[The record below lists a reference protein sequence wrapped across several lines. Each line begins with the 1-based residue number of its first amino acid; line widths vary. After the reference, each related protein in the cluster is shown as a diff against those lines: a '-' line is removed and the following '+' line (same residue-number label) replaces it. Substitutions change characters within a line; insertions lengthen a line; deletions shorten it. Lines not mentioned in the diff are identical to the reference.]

1 MRPVLDLS
9 LYVVTDP
16 AAPRGPEAV
25 ALAAARGGARVVQ
38 LRDKTA
44 SDEEFLALA
53 RRLAPA
59 LRALGCAL
67 ILNDRPHLVR
77 PAGAAGAHV
86 GQGDLPPAQTRA
98 LIGPDAVLGLS
109 VDSLDHLP
117 AVDPAV
123 VDHLGVGPVRA
134 TATKPDHAAPLGWE
148 GLAAICAAAPL
159 PAVAIGGIKPGDAA
173 AVRAAGAVGMAV
185 VSAVGMA
192 ADPEAAARALRAE
205 WEAAR

>member
-1 MRPVLDLS
+1 MRPSLDLS

-16 AAPRGPEAV
+16 AAPQGPEAV

-44 SDEEFLALA
+44 PDEDFLALA

-59 LRALGCAL
+59 LRALNCAL
-67 ILNDRPHLVR
+67 ILNDRPHLVG

-86 GQGDLPPAQTRA
+86 GQGDLPPAQARA

-109 VDSLDHLP
+109 VEHLDHLP
-117 AVDPAV
+117 GLDPAL

-134 TATKPDHAAPLGWE
+134 TATKPDHAPPLGWE
-148 GLAAICAAAPL
+148 GFAAICAAAPV
-159 PAVAIGGIKPGDAA
+159 PVVAIGGVKPGDAA
-173 AVRAAGAVGMAV
+173 VARAAGAAGLAV
-185 VSAVGMA
+185 VSAVGRA